1 MVLKDFY
8 KILSEEKTGDAKYN
22 IRILVNANH
31 EVFEGHFPGN
41 PIMPGV
47 CMIQIIKE
55 LTESITKSSLMIQ
68 TLTNVKFMALINPET
83 NPELRLELDI
93 TTTEDDLVKVKNT
106 TYFNDTVAL
115 KLSNSGF
122 VSGLI
127 NAINFTLVSVCI
139 INELFVIDSVSSL
152 II

>member
-8 KILSEEKTGDAKYN
+8 TVLSEEKTGDSKYT
-22 IRILVNANH
+22 IAILVNEKH
-31 EVFEGHFPGN
+31 EVFKGHFPGN

-55 LTESITKSSLMIQ
+55 LTESITKSTLMIQ
-68 TLTNVKFMALINPET
+68 TLSNVKFMALINPEI

-93 TTTEDDLVKVKNT
+93 VTTEENLVKVKNT

-115 KLSNSGF
+115 KLSN
-122 VSGLI
+122 VYKKI
-127 NAINFTLVSVCI
+127 
-139 INELFVIDSVSSL
+139 
-152 II
+152 

>member
-8 KILSEEKTGDAKYN
+8 TILSEEKTGDAKYN

-31 EVFEGHFPGN
+31 EVFKGHFPGN

-55 LTESITKSSLMIQ
+55 LTESITKSTLMIQ

-115 KLSNSGF
+115 KLSN
-122 VSGLI
+122 VYKKL
-127 NAINFTLVSVCI
+127 
-139 INELFVIDSVSSL
+139 
-152 II
+152 

>member
-8 KILSEEKTGDAKYN
+8 KVLSEEKTGDAKYN

-31 EVFEGHFPGN
+31 EVFNGHFPGN

-115 KLSNSGF
+115 KLSNTYKK
-122 VSGLI
+122 L
-127 NAINFTLVSVCI
+127 
-139 INELFVIDSVSSL
+139 
-152 II
+152 

>member
-8 KILSEEKTGDAKYN
+8 KVLSEEKTADDKYN
-22 IRILVNANH
+22 FRILVNADH
-31 EVFEGHFPGN
+31 EVFKGHFPGN

-55 LTESITKSSLMIQ
+55 LTEWVTKSSLMIQ

-83 NPELRLELDI
+83 NPELRLQLDI
-93 TTTEDDLVKVKNT
+93 TTTDGDLVKVKNT

-115 KLSNSGF
+115 KLSN
-122 VSGLI
+122 VYKKL
-127 NAINFTLVSVCI
+127 
-139 INELFVIDSVSSL
+139 
-152 II
+152 